1 MPNAKKHPGQQNSS
15 LQEISE
21 STGKGKLSDLAYW
34 KDLSGQEQVFLG
46 HYVYYRDIGLAARTS
61 GVGLDWV
68 TNKCKVVKGFQEML
82 DYVMEYPKELAKAI
96 AEEALPRAAM
106 RMRNVL
112 ETSENPQVIIKVSKQ
127 LTDMV
132 LLLGDKPWFSNGAS
146 TFNQINIQSFDAP
159 QEPENVIDGK
169 VVEG

>member
-106 RMRNVL
+106 LMRNVL

-132 LLLGDKPWFSNGAS
+132 LLLGDKPWIAGNGAPTMNFITIHGEELVRGS
-146 TFNQINIQSFDAP
+146 DK
-159 QEPENVIDGK
+159 VI
-169 VVEG
+169 EG